1 MLNKVD
7 HSRADNSYQ
16 NKDLLWKNGKN
27 YSEQS
32 ELNSLKGLLIRLFFD
47 NSLGEDTS
55 KSKKARSSA
64 SYVLRNDI
72 NKMYS
77 EFEEFYSNDDI
88 LIDGNIV
95 NKYSLWIIKNLNPH
109 HKAYVYALMKCGKV
123 CNRELALM
131 AINSCMN
138 WNNQWEKD

>member
-1 MLNKVD
+1 MASFTNSKLEQG
-7 HSRADNSYQ
+7 RAENSFQ
-16 NKDLLWKNGKN
+16 NKDLLWKNGKG

-47 NSLGEDTS
+47 NSLGEDTT
-55 KSKKARSSA
+55 KGKKTRSSA

-72 NKMYS
+72 NRMYS

-109 HKAYVYALMKCGKV
+109 HKAYVYALMK
-123 CNRELALM
+123 
-131 AINSCMN
+131 
-138 WNNQWEKD
+138 

>member
-1 MLNKVD
+1 MTNPIFIGNLTSFMYNKAD
-7 HSRADNSYQ
+7 QNRADNSLQ

-47 NSLGEDTS
+47 NSLGEDA
-55 KSKKARSSA
+55 KNKKPNRNSA
-64 SYVLRNDI
+64 AYVLRNDI
-72 NKMYS
+72 NKMYH

-95 NKYSLWIIKNLNPH
+95 NKYSLWIIKNLNPN
-109 HKAYVYALMKCGKV
+109 HKAFIYALMK
-123 CNRELALM
+123 
-131 AINSCMN
+131 
-138 WNNQWEKD
+138 